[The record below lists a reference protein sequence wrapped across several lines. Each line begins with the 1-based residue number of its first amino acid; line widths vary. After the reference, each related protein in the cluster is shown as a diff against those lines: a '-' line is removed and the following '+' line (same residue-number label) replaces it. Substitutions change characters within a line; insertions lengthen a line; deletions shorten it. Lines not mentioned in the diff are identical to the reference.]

1 MFSKG
6 VMKDRGI
13 DITIKNNPNH
23 VLAPDNWKKVLD
35 VKFGK
40 ISAQEYKDYYLDL
53 IKQRWVTRRKEF
65 IEFAKQGAK
74 EDIKLKC
81 YCPLKDK
88 FCHCYLAA
96 DFMNK
101 LIQKMGLNAGV

>member
-13 DITIKNNPNH
+13 DITIKNNPGH
-23 VLAPDNWKKVLD
+23 VLAPDSWEKVLN

-40 ISAQEYKDYYLDL
+40 ITSQEYKDYYLNL
-53 IKQRWVTRRKEF
+53 IKQRWATRKEEF
-65 IEFAKQGAK
+65 IELAKTGAK
-74 EDIKLKC
+74 ENIKLKC
-81 YCPLKDK
+81 YCPMKDK

-96 DFMNK
+96 SFMNQ